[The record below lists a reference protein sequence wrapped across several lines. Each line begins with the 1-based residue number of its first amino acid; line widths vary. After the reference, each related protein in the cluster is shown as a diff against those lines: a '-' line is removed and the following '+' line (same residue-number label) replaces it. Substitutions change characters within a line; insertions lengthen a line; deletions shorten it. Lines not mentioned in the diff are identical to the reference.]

1 MSSQNRKYFRF
12 RFFRILF
19 FLILFISPTTP
30 TTSKLGLPESCFQLA
45 RTLMTSQSD
54 NEFNKYLVQ
63 CLASVEWQQLSD
75 FTIQKFQELKD
86 KIPPGIAES
95 VKGSLFIVS
104 VHLICLSNLLYQQ
117 AVILAEDCKE
127 HRDMFKELQTK
138 MKVVLQAIKTE
149 IYSMPKSIDFPT
161 MHERIT
167 KVMKILNNFYTEL
180 EQVTNDVKNGIISSR
195 LHKIIVIG
203 CGVVALVVCVGSP
216 FVAGPRRVFLI
227 CAPALGGVAY
237 SIASYLSLGTTNE
250 ELNQLLKD
258 TRKLRQEAAKHRAQL
273 QVILALLKGKL
284 NHSMPGRYA
293 LHQTRNSLNSGPD
306 FKDCLLF
313 HP

>member
-75 FTIQKFQELKD
+75 FTIQTFQELKD
-86 KIPPGIAES
+86 KIPPGIAKS

-104 VHLICLSNLLYQQ
+104 VYLICLSNQLYKQ
-117 AVILAEDCKE
+117 AVILAEDYKE
-127 HRDMFKELQTK
+127 YRDKFKELQTK

-161 MHERIT
+161 MYERIT
-167 KVMKILNNFYTEL
+167 EVMKILNNFYTEL
-180 EQVTNDVKNGIISSR
+180 EKVTNDIKNDLIKSQHDKLSAIGLGVIASVVSVGAIS
-195 LHKIIVIG
+195 
-203 CGVVALVVCVGSP
+203 
-216 FVAGPRRVFLI
+216 VAGLWGIGLI
-227 CAPALGGVAY
+227 CVPAFGGVAC
-237 SIASYLSLGTTNE
+237 SIGSYFSLGKTIE
-250 ELNQLLKD
+250 QLNQLQKD
-258 TRKLRQEAAKHRAQL
+258 TRRLSLESAKHRAQL
-273 QVILALLKGKL
+273 QVILALMKGKL
-284 NHSMPGRYA
+284 NYSLPGY
-293 LHQTRNSLNSGPD
+293 GV
-306 FKDCLLF
+306 
-313 HP
+313 

>member
-12 RFFRILF
+12 RFFRILV

-75 FTIQKFQELKD
+75 FAIQSFQELKD
-86 KIPPGIAES
+86 KIPPGIAKS

-104 VHLICLSNLLYQQ
+104 VYLICFSNQLYKQ
-117 AVILAEDCKE
+117 AVILAEDYKE
-127 HRDMFKELQTK
+127 HRDKFKELQTK

-161 MHERIT
+161 MYERIAE
-167 KVMKILNNFYTEL
+167 VMKILNNFYTEL
-180 EQVTNDVKNGIISSR
+180 EKVTNDIKNDLIKSQDDKLLAIQ
-195 LHKIIVIG
+195 L
-203 CGVVALVVCVGSP
+203 GVTALGVCVRFISVASP
-216 FVAGPRRVFLI
+216 WGLTCVLTF
-227 CAPALGGVAY
+227 GGVGC
-237 SIASYLSLGTTNE
+237 SIKSSLSKTE
-250 ELNQLLKD
+250 EQLKQLQKD
-258 TRKLRQEAAKHRAQL
+258 TRRLSLESAKHRAQL
-273 QVILALLKGKL
+273 QVILALMKGKL
-284 NHSMPGRYA
+284 NYSLPGY
-293 LHQTRNSLNSGPD
+293 GV
-306 FKDCLLF
+306 
-313 HP
+313 

>member
-1 MSSQNRKYFRF
+1 MSSQNRKYFHF

-30 TTSKLGLPESCFQLA
+30 TTSKLGLPENCFQLA

-75 FTIQKFQELKD
+75 FAIQNFQELKD
-86 KIPPGIAES
+86 KIPPGIAKS

-104 VHLICLSNLLYQQ
+104 VYLICLSNQLYKQ
-117 AVILAEDCKE
+117 AVILAEDYKE

-138 MKVVLQAIKTE
+138 MKVVLQTIKTE
-149 IYSMPKSIDFPT
+149 IYSMSQTIDFAT
-161 MHERIT
+161 LYERIA
-167 KVMKILNNFYTEL
+167 KVMEILSHFYTEL

-195 LHKIIVIG
+195 LDKNKVIG
-203 CGVVALVVCVGSP
+203 YGVVALVVCVGSP
-216 FVAGPRRVFLI
+216 FVAGPGGVFLI

-237 SIASYLSLGTTNE
+237 SIASYLSLDTTNE
-250 ELNQLLKD
+250 ELNQLQKD
-258 TRKLRQEAAKHRAQL
+258 TRRLSLESAKHRAQL
-273 QVILALLKGKL
+273 QVILALMKGKL
-284 NHSMPGRYA
+284 NYSLPGY
-293 LHQTRNSLNSGPD
+293 GM
-306 FKDCLLF
+306 
-313 HP
+313 

>member
-1 MSSQNRKYFRF
+1 
-12 RFFRILF
+12 
-19 FLILFISPTTP
+19 
-30 TTSKLGLPESCFQLA
+30 
-45 RTLMTSQSD
+45 MTSQSD